1 MNINYQANTT
11 DWQGYLSTFER
22 LLTTENPTA
31 PYDNPA
37 YMEYVKLNNSRQKR
51 WLKTGTIDPEL
62 IKIIK
67 QINVPQT
74 WYIITEPW
82 CGDAAHSIPFLY
94 LMRKYNSLINV
105 RIVWRDTPP
114 YMIENYLTN
123 GGKSVPKLVARDQN
137 ENDLFHWGPRP
148 DPCQTIYLDL
158 KAKNAPF
165 EEQKVTLQNWYNA
178 DKGKTL
184 QQEMAT
190 LLSRHRNIK

>member
-1 MNINYQANTT
+1 MNTNYQANTT

-51 WLKTGTIDPEL
+51 WLKTGVIEPKL
-62 IKIIK
+62 ITAIQ
-67 QINVPQT
+67 QITTPQT

-94 LMRKYNSLINV
+94 LMSTYNPLIDV

-114 YMIENYLTN
+114 YMIENYLTS

-137 ENDLFHWGPRP
+137 ENNLFHWGPRP
-148 DPCQTIYLDL
+148 APCQTIYLDL

-165 EEQKVTLQNWYNA
+165 EEQKIILQNWYNT
-178 DKGKTL
+178 DKGATL

-190 LLSRHRNIK
+190 LLSRHRQY

>member
-1 MNINYQANTT
+1 MNLNYQANTT

-67 QINVPQT
+67 RINVPQT

-94 LMRKYNSLINV
+94 LMSKYNPLINV

-123 GGKSVPKLVARDQN
+123 GGKSVPKLVVRDVN

-148 DPCQTIYLDL
+148 ASCQTIYLDL
-158 KAKNAPF
+158 KARGAAF

-178 DKGKTL
+178 DKGVTL

-190 LLSRHRNIK
+190 LLSRHEQY

>member
-1 MNINYQANTT
+1 MNLNYQANIT

-31 PYDNPA
+31 PYDNPV

-51 WLKTGTIDPEL
+51 WLKTRTIDPEL

-67 QINVPQT
+67 RINVPQT

-82 CGDAAHSIPFLY
+82 CGDVAHSIPFLY
-94 LMRKYNSLINV
+94 LMSKYNPLINV

-123 GGKSVPKLVARDQN
+123 GGKSVPKLVVRDVN
-137 ENDLFHWGPRP
+137 ENDLFQWGPRP
-148 DPCQTIYLDL
+148 ASCQTIYLDL
-158 KAKNAPF
+158 KAKGAAF

-178 DKGKTL
+178 DKGVTL

-190 LLSRHRNIK
+190 LLSRHEQY

>member
-1 MNINYQANTT
+1 MNLNYQANTT

-67 QINVPQT
+67 RINVPQT

-94 LMRKYNSLINV
+94 LMSNYNPLINV

-123 GGKSVPKLVARDQN
+123 GGKSVPKLVVRDVN

-148 DPCQTIYLDL
+148 ASCQTIYLDL
-158 KAKNAPF
+158 KAKGAAF

-178 DKGKTL
+178 DKGVTL

-190 LLSRHRNIK
+190 LLSRHEQY